1 MVEKFNKF
9 YKTANVFNFE
19 QYGKNFRIIK
29 FHGTSQKDLIQKYLD
44 EFFDKV
50 SMNEKTYI
58 NLNRMYEN
66 KKVDNEYDFGQF
78 TQIWIYNPPK
88 NILEIYSKI
97 YNIADRGRFC
107 LYYHMNEYG
116 SLQTKKSCIVIELSG
131 NHIRNIK
138 NNYFYDIKK
147 VVQKDIYERKVK
159 DINHYAFFI
168 KNLDTEFINRPY
180 NVNYGQYDNYNNYE
194 PVNEFELLDVVIPKD
209 KRGLINRDWY

>member
-1 MVEKFNKF
+1 
-9 YKTANVFNFE
+9 
-19 QYGKNFRIIK
+19 
-29 FHGTSQKDLIQKYLD
+29 
-44 EFFDKV
+44 
-50 SMNEKTYI
+50 
-58 NLNRMYEN
+58 
-66 KKVDNEYDFGQF
+66 
-78 TQIWIYNPPK
+78 
-88 NILEIYSKI
+88 
-97 YNIADRGRFC
+97 
-107 LYYHMNEYG
+107 MNEYG
-116 SLQTKKSCIVIELSG
+116 SLQTEKSCIVIELSG